1 MHPLLQQQLKQLG
14 LQTAYCPD
22 NPTAWQDLLQQVSQ
36 RYTEVDD
43 SLSLSSPQ
51 HTQITAEQDALLRV
65 MSSLKA
71 GLCIL
76 DLNGHLQSMS
86 SEAERLLGWSEAEL
100 MGQALFQQIAPQT
113 PLAEFDFSDY
123 FSEAE
128 LNQSFQSKDEQFIQ
142 RNGKILPVL
151 YVLNPIRVEQNLQ
164 GVILTFFDNSERIEA
179 AVEAEQSLSLL
190 QATFNATDAGILALD
205 RQGEVRN
212 FNQKFIEMWDVPSS
226 LLESSPNQSIL
237 AYVLRQL
244 KNPPQ
249 FLRTIMQLSAEPQVP
264 TYDIVE
270 FKDRRIF
277 EVYSHPSRVGQKSV
291 GRVWSFRDITE
302 RKRVERALQYR
313 VEFEKLITNLSTYFI
328 SLGTEE
334 IDLGIEQ
341 ALQKI
346 SVFLEVDN
354 SYIYIFSDRE
364 MPMRSIYEWSA
375 QAEQSMLDIEKS
387 FTQTSPE
394 DLIQV
399 IENRLEFALKQLYP
413 ANVPWITE
421 QLNQDKSIH
430 LYKDAMP
437 MSASAD
443 LRYIQQF
450 NRRSYRE
457 KGYADPLEKLQY
469 LTIIPL
475 ICRKSLVGFLRF
487 DLQSDYL
494 WSSDRVTLLKMVA
507 EMFSNTIERKRTEV
521 VIRQTEAKYRSIF
534 ENAAEGICQTNV
546 EGRYL
551 SANPALAKILGY
563 NSPEELTQH
572 LTDIN
577 TQLYV
582 QPQRRAEFIATV
594 EAEQSI
600 SGFESQVYR
609 QDGSKIWISENAR
622 VVKDVTGR
630 VICYEG
636 TVEEITERKKAAEEL
651 KQAKEAAIAANR
663 AKSTFLANM
672 SHELRTPLNAII
684 GYSEILAEESVDLG
698 YGDLV
703 PDLER
708 IRSAGRNLL
717 TLINDILDISKIEAG
732 RMDLYIERFSIP
744 ALIESLVSTA
754 QPLIDKNKNQLIIDC
769 QADLTSMSAD
779 VTKVR
784 QVLLNLLSN
793 AAKFTTQGEIRLT
806 TRWYDR
812 ELSPSNNVPSSSPR
826 EERFIQFQVR
836 DSGIGMSVEQQKQL
850 FQPFTQGDASTT
862 RRYGGTGLGLTISQR
877 FCQMMGGYI
886 TVKSEPDR
894 GSTFTVILPLEVKNL
909 TPTEDSNDETP
920 EETEQDLLMSTE
932 SSSQSASTQVSR
944 STQTGIV
951 LVIDDDPISRDLILR
966 SLNVEPLQIKV
977 ASSGQEG
984 LQLARTL
991 QPDLITL
998 DIMMP
1003 DMDGWSVLS
1012 HLKAD
1017 PVLADIPVIV
1027 ISFMGDESR
1036 GFALGAS
1043 DYLTKPVDGKR
1054 LGNLLRKYHPHRNRN
1069 QPHCVGEILV
1079 VEDEEMT
1086 RRTLRQWL
1094 ERDGWQVTEAPDSTV
1109 AIERL
1114 NLQLPHLI
1122 LMDLVLPKMDGLEL
1136 ISQLKQHPTWQQ
1148 IPIIVITAA
1157 DLKREE
1163 RAQLTGYVEQ
1173 VLEKGSY
1180 QPDELLL
1187 DIRELVNA
1195 SLKTLSSNSPDLNS
1209 LTVNT
1214 QL

>member
-1 MHPLLQQQLKQLG
+1 M
-14 LQTAYCPD
+14 AYCPD
-22 NPTAWQDLLQQVSQ
+22 NPTAWQDLLQQISQ
-36 RYTEVDD
+36 RYAEVDD

-51 HTQITAEQDALLRV
+51 YTQISAERDALLRV
-65 MSSLKA
+65 ISSLKA

-76 DLNGHLQSMS
+76 DLDGHLQSMS
-86 SEAERLLGWSEAEL
+86 SEAEQLLGWSEAEL
-100 MGQALFQQIAPQT
+100 MGQVLFQQIAPQT
-113 PLAEFDFSDY
+113 SLAEFDFSDY
-123 FSEAE
+123 FSEVE
-128 LNQSFQSKDEQFIQ
+128 LNQSKPSKDEQFI
-142 RNGKILPVL
+142 RKNGLVLPVF
-151 YVLNPIRVEQNLQ
+151 YVLNPIRVDQNLQ
-164 GVILTFFDNSERIEA
+164 GIILTFFDNSEQREA
-179 AVEAEQSLSLL
+179 AIEAEQSLSLL

-205 RQGEVRN
+205 RQGQVRN
-212 FNQKFIEMWDVPSS
+212 FNQKFIEMWDIPSS
-226 LLESSPNQSIL
+226 LLESSPNQSVL

-277 EVYSHPSRVGQKSV
+277 EVYSHPSKVGQKSV

-328 SLGTEE
+328 SLSTEE
-334 IDLGIEQ
+334 LDLGIEK

-364 MPMRSIYEWSA
+364 MPMRSIYEWSVKT
-375 QAEQSMLDIEKS
+375 EQSMAESNES
-387 FTQTSPE
+387 FTKNSPE
-394 DLIQV
+394 DLIQL
-399 IENRLEFALKQLYP
+399 IENRLEFALMQLYP
-413 ANVPWITE
+413 ANVPWITD
-421 QLNQDKSIH
+421 QLNKDKSIH

-437 MSASAD
+437 ASAEAD

-450 NRRSYRE
+450 HRHFSRNKSN
-457 KGYADPLEKLQY
+457 ADPLQRLQY

-494 WSSDRVTLLKMVA
+494 WSSDRITLLKMVA

-534 ENAAEGICQTNV
+534 ENAAEGICQTSV

-551 SANPALAKILGY
+551 SANPALAQILGY
-563 NSPEELTQH
+563 DSPEELTQL

-594 EAEQSI
+594 NAEQSI

-609 QDGSKIWISENAR
+609 KDGSKIWISENAR

-684 GYSEILAEESVDLG
+684 GYSEILAEESEDLG

-754 QPLIDKNKNQLIIDC
+754 QPLIDKNQNQLIIDC
-769 QADLTSMSAD
+769 QADLSSMSAD

-793 AAKFTTQGEIRLT
+793 AAKFTTVGQISLT

-812 ELSPSNNVPSSSPR
+812 ELSPSNNVPSSSPG

-836 DSGIGMSVEQQKQL
+836 DNGIGMSVEQQKQL

-886 TVKSEPDR
+886 TVKSEPNR

-920 EETEQDLLMSTE
+920 EETDLDPLVSTE
-932 SSSQSASTQVSR
+932 SSSQSVSTQQAR

-984 LQLARTL
+984 LELARTL
-991 QPDLITL
+991 QPDVITL

-1069 QPHCVGEILV
+1069 QPDSVGEILV
-1079 VEDEEMT
+1079 IEDEEMT
-1086 RRTLRQWL
+1086 RQTLRQWL

-1114 NLQLPHLI
+1114 NQKLPHLI

-1136 ISQLKQHPTWQQ
+1136 IGQLKQHPTWRY

-1157 DLKREE
+1157 DLKPEE
-1163 RAQLTGYVEQ
+1163 RSQLTGYVEQ
-1173 VLEKGSY
+1173 VLQKGSY

-1187 DIRELVNA
+1187 DIRELVNE
-1195 SLKTLSSNSPDLNS
+1195 SLQTLSSDSSDLNS